1 MKKLEIEYDERR
13 SLESTVDQLQSLVDG
28 LRSGALTIAH
38 GDRRLLFLLKPE
50 APLEFTLH
58 AERSGE
64 RERLKLSLEWRRQ
77 HLRIGSGR
85 AAGESE
91 LEEPDRASAASARE
105 LAEHED
111 TSELADT
118 DVLEDD
124 DDFDDAAETLR
135 HGHQLAQALQENP
148 LERH

>member
-28 LRSGALTIAH
+28 LRSGALTIAR
-38 GDRRLLFLLKPE
+38 GDRRLLFLLKPD

-58 AERSGE
+58 AERAGE
-64 RERLKLSLEWRRQ
+64 RERLELTLEWRRQ
-77 HLRIGSGR
+77 HLRIGTGR
-85 AAGESE
+85 AM
-91 LEEPDRASAASARE
+91 EEADSADAAASARE

-111 TSELADT
+111 PSELEHPGA
-118 DVLEDD
+118 LEDD
-124 DDFDDAAETLR
+124 EDDFDDAAETLR
-135 HGHQLAQALQENP
+135 HGYQLAQALQENP